1 MEKISVIIST
11 FNQVRY
17 LRACL
22 DSVWFQ
28 DYPCL
33 EIIVVNDGSTDC
45 TDEALETF
53 VYDVDHAETSFL
65 NFYNDNTGSFE
76 RTTHNRYPQEG
87 RELRIVRQEK
97 NGGLAAALNAGFG
110 ICTGA
115 YCTYVPSDNICY
127 PHMMAE
133 LSAAMGRTGS
143 DFVYSDMHIFND
155 DGQIVRSF
163 RLPDYSFKACFQ
175 EWYLCG
181 VSKLYRRS
189 LHEVFGYYDE
199 GLLAHDHDLFQRF
212 AVGGARFCHV
222 PKTLMGV
229 RQHKGDD
236 REIDLHSHEMWHRLL
251 EESRQLVMAA
261 RRLDAGNFKME
272 TCRRSRSEAGKLAT
286 LNREPNK
293 PK

>member
-1 MEKISVIIST
+1 MEKVSVIIPT
-11 FNQVRY
+11 YNQARY

-28 DYPCL
+28 DYPHI
-33 EIIVVNDGSTDC
+33 EIIIVNDGSTDG
-45 TDEALETF
+45 TKEALETF
-53 VYDVDHAETSFL
+53 VHDVDHAETSFL
-65 NFYNDNTGSFE
+65 SFYNDNTGSFE
-76 RTTHNRYPQEG
+76 RTMHNHYPQEG

-127 PHMMAE
+127 PHMIAE
-133 LSAAMGRTGS
+133 LSAAMERTGA
-143 DFVYSDMHIFND
+143 DFVYSDMHILND

-212 AVGGARFCHV
+212 AAGGARFCHV

-236 REIDLHSHEMWHRLL
+236 REIDLHSHKMWHRLL
-251 EESRQLVMAA
+251 EESRQLVIAA
-261 RRLDAGNFKME
+261 RRLDAGNSKPE
-272 TCRRSRSEAGKLAT
+272 ICRRSRSEAGKPVT
-286 LNREPNK
+286 LNRIGP
-293 PK
+293 

>member
-1 MEKISVIIST
+1 MLNREPLNCESMEKVSVIIPT
-11 FNQVRY
+11 YNQARY

-28 DYPCL
+28 DYPWL
-33 EIIVVNDGSTDC
+33 EIIVVNDGSTDR
-45 TDEALETF
+45 TNEALEAF
-53 VYDVDHAETSFL
+53 VQDADYAETSFL
-65 NFYNDNTGSFE
+65 SFYNDNSGSFE
-76 RTTHNRYPQEG
+76 RTIHKRYPQEG
-87 RELRIVRQEK
+87 REFRIVRQEK
-97 NGGLAAALNAGFG
+97 NGGLAAALNTGFG

-127 PHMMAE
+127 PHMIAE
-133 LSAAMGRTGS
+133 LSEAMETTGA
-143 DFVYSDMHIFND
+143 DFVYSDMHVFDD
-155 DGQIVRSF
+155 DGQTVRLF

-181 VSKLYRRS
+181 VSKLYKRS

-199 GLLAHDHDLFQRF
+199 ELLAHDHDLFQRF
-212 AVGGARFCHV
+212 AVGGARFRHV

-251 EESRQLVMAA
+251 EESRQLVISA
-261 RRLDAGNFKME
+261 RRVDAV
-272 TCRRSRSEAGKLAT
+272 
-286 LNREPNK
+286 NRISL
-293 PK
+293 